1 MDDRTISRGRI
12 LGSLG
17 ATPSETEELLQ
28 YNQNCFDRSQV
39 QQLSWPLPDEEFVA
53 AWQIYSAAVEEAGT
67 IEALFPYLVQLRFP
81 VQAGISNTPDYLAAT
96 RSGADT
102 TAMGD
107 AIGLKLRAPER
118 CRLTIHA
125 TAAGR
130 IPLLIAEVRE
140 DFEALVQALTKRNEP
155 VSIPPSMG
163 ACIVAGYN
171 NWHRLSLLRREWE
184 SASLPGTS
192 WQEAFAVMRAQ
203 KHLYQDRF
211 IILSSQEY
219 SGVPAASVGLADE
232 EWRHASV
239 IIRREHEC
247 AHYFTRRVFSSMRN
261 NLLDEVIAD
270 YFGITSVLPR
280 FRAEWL
286 LHFLGLE
293 NFPAYRQGG
302 RLQNYRGEPALSD
315 GAFAVLQAL
324 VVKAARN
331 LEKFDERNASQLSG
345 PEGRL
350 RAMLALSCMT
360 LEELASDEA
369 QELLG
374 CALAPSV
381 AYADAVNA
389 DRCLT

>member
-1 MDDRTISRGRI
+1 MINRERI
-12 LGSLG
+12 LRSWG

-28 YNQNCFDRSQV
+28 YDQNCFDRSEI
-39 QQLSWPLPDEEFVA
+39 QQLRWPLRDEEFVA
-53 AWQIYSAAVEEAGT
+53 AWQVYAAAVEEAGT
-67 IEALFPYLVQLRFP
+67 IEALFPYLVQMHFP

-102 TAMGD
+102 TAMAD
-107 AIGLKLRAPER
+107 ATGLKLRAPER
-118 CRLTIHA
+118 CHVTIHA

-130 IPLLIAEVRE
+130 IPLLTAEVRD

-155 VSIPPSMG
+155 VSIPLSMG

-171 NWHRLSLLRREWE
+171 NWHRISLLRREWE
-184 SASLPGTS
+184 SGSLPGTS
-192 WQEAFAVMRAQ
+192 WQETFATLRAQ

-219 SGVPAASVGLADE
+219 SGVAAAGVGVPEDE
-232 EWRHASV
+232 WKQTSV

-270 YFGITSVLPR
+270 YAGITSVLPR
-280 FRAEWL
+280 FRAKWL
-286 LHFLGLE
+286 LQFLGLE

-324 VVKAARN
+324 VVQAAHN
-331 LEKFDERNASQLSG
+331 LEKFDEQQASQLSG

-374 CALAPSV
+374 SALASPV
-381 AYADAVNA
+381 AYADAA
-389 DRCLT
+389 SAERYST